1 MTYKHILVP
10 VDGSE
15 TSYKAISE
23 AAKFAKGMNSKIT
36 VVQVLELD
44 PYIAEGYLTT
54 GQTNPFIERAR
65 EYLAKTIADAKQKFL
80 DDGIEVDAIL
90 LDGVSVPDKILEAAE
105 NSDIDLIIMGS
116 HGRTGISKL
125 FLGSQTQKVLAH
137 THIPVLVIR

>member
-1 MTYKHILVP
+1 MTYQHILVP

-15 TSYKAISE
+15 TSYKAIKE
-23 AAKFAKGMNSKIT
+23 ASKFAKAMHSKIT
-36 VVQVLELD
+36 LVQVLELD

-54 GQTNPFIERAR
+54 GQSNPFIERAR

-80 DDGIEVDAIL
+80 DEGVEVDAIL

-105 NSDIDLIIMGS
+105 QNQIDLIIMGS
-116 HGRTGISKL
+116 HGRAGFSKL

-137 THIPVLVIR
+137 TQIPVLVIR